1 MIYTPSGDFDPP
13 THYSICTCKYHKYDE
28 ASFILSYTQLE
39 VARRH
44 IDYHMQ
50 QFGYDKPNVEFV
62 EGYIERLGEAGLQ
75 NGSYDII
82 M

>member
-1 MIYTPSGDFDPP
+1 MSCP
-13 THYSICTCKYHKYDE
+13 
-28 ASFILSYTQLE
+28 QLE

-50 QFGYDKPNVEFV
+50 QFGYDKPNVEFL

-75 NGSYDII
+75 DDSYDVI